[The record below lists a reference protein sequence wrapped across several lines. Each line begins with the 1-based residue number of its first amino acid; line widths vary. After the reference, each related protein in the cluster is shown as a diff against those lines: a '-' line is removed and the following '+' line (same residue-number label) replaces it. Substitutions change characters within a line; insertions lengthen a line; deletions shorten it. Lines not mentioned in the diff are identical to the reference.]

1 MGFLIRAT
9 EYNSQEKTERDLDIS
24 NVTIPDLGSLSI
36 WIDIDSNN
44 QKKTKE
50 YLESLGIDQ
59 ELIDELFS
67 RNPVELSTRSK
78 TINFIIVN
86 CYLEDGKFGTE
97 TVKCILGYRS
107 LITIHDGEISFID
120 EVRKGYITDFHG
132 AAKGPIFL
140 VYEMWQHIIEDYF
153 SVHISLQRRMKNV
166 DDQLSE
172 GTTDDIVKDAQKL
185 HTDYLAFREII
196 LPSRVVLNY
205 LGHKGNLFISD
216 NTKPFLFNMI
226 EAFER
231 LVQDI
236 TTERQILSDSVNFHV
251 SLVSYKMDVH
261 IKRLTAISLIF
272 MPLTYIA
279 SIYGMNFEYMPEFA
293 WRFGYHFFWAISAVV
308 LIVSLFFVRRAKLL

>member
-1 MGFLIRAT
+1 MSFSIRAT
-9 EYNSQEKTERDLDIS
+9 EYNSDKKTERDLNALD
-24 NVTIPDLGSLSI
+24 VTIPEIGNLSV
-36 WIDIDSNN
+36 WVDINSNPDEPE
-44 QKKTKE
+44 KTKE
-50 YLESLGIDQ
+50 YLKSLNVEQD
-59 ELIDELFS
+59 LIEELFS
-67 RNPVELSTRSK
+67 KNPVELSSKTK
-78 TINFIIVN
+78 TINFTIVN
-86 CYLEDGKFGTE
+86 CYLENGKFDTE

-107 LITIHDGEISFID
+107 LITVHEGDISFID
-120 EVRKGYITDFHG
+120 EIRKGYITDFYG

-153 SVHISLQRRMKNV
+153 SVHMSLQNRMKNV

-172 GTTDDIVKDAQKL
+172 GTTDDIVKDAQEL

-251 SLVSYKMDVH
+251 SLVSYKMDIH

-279 SIYGMNFEYMPEFA
+279 SIYGMNFNMPELT
-293 WRFGYHFFWAISAVV
+293 WRFGYGFFG
-308 LIVSLFFVRRAKLL
+308 